1 MCSVPLQHLVAPIR
15 VGHAVHTFNATSG
28 DQQASTC
35 TRTPSC
41 HVAYIKLFVHAAVPW
56 CYVMPPCRYL
66 EENVGALAVQ
76 LTADELKELEAAL
89 PAHKVSGSRLRS
101 RV

>member
-1 MCSVPLQHLVAPIR
+1 MQLQAISKQALAHAHLPAML
-15 VGHAVHTFNATSG
+15 HF
-28 DQQASTC
+28 
-35 TRTPSC
+35 
-41 HVAYIKLFVHAAVPW
+41 IKLFVHAALPW

-89 PAHKVSGSRLRS
+89 PAHKVSGSRLR
-101 RV
+101 